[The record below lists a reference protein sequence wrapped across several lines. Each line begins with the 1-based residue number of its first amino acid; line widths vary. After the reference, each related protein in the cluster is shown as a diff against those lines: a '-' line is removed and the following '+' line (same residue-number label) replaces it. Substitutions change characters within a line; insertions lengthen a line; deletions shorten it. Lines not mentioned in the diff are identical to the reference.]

1 MVLSLSRFFQNSRLN
16 QETEQRSTFAA
27 EQSEQLASANA
38 EIARLRQEL
47 QTKED
52 DIRVK
57 NREIDDLN
65 FSKSRSTLMGAIT
78 ASNLCSKTFIGL
90 YLKVCK
96 CSFFQLT

>member
-65 FSKSRSTLMGAIT
+65 FSKFPFDFNGEPSPLVTNA
-78 ASNLCSKTFIGL
+78 
-90 YLKVCK
+90 LK
-96 CSFFQLT
+96 LL